1 MWYFSLL
8 VFLIFTSFLKR
19 VRFLMARDRDKET
32 SEVRQLIL
40 NTLEQE
46 QRVESSPDPESE
58 EDVPNGTFDA
68 GSYDSTDSPDNTRL
82 MQVSSVD
89 FIFSNF
95 LKTYLV
101 EFLVF
106 DEFFV
111 STNLTGHHIE
121 VCLGCTKPIIARA
134 VVT

>member
-1 MWYFSLL
+1 
-8 VFLIFTSFLKR
+8 
-19 VRFLMARDRDKET
+19 MARDRDKET

-106 DEFFV
+106 DEFFFRQILRDTILRFV
-111 STNLTGHHIE
+111 
-121 VCLGCTKPIIARA
+121 
-134 VVT
+134 

>member
-1 MWYFSLL
+1 
-8 VFLIFTSFLKR
+8 
-19 VRFLMARDRDKET
+19 MARDRDKET

-82 MQVSSVD
+82 MQVSRVD
-89 FIFSNF
+89 FTLSNF
-95 LKTYLV
+95 SKTFRIFGFRRIPFLK
-101 EFLVF
+101 
-106 DEFFV
+106 
-111 STNLTGHHIE
+111 NLTGPHIE
-121 VCLGCTKPIIARA
+121 VYLGCTKPIIARA